1 MKTST
6 ARDIKSLRDQIAY
19 QFLQEAIRL
28 HMVVE
33 ENLGNHRYKIYDQ
46 QTNKVSIA
54 MVLPCSFD
62 YYECR
67 LNVVKRRKVQ
77 IDLLVVDR
85 HNAVVPI
92 PVCSLRQ
99 VRIYEPLAV
108 PQISREDSKR
118 RNHEESQ
125 LLLSKLI
132 LNFESAYD
140 ELGKMTPRSNRRYL
154 AMKAEY
160 SKPKVGRPWA
170 S

>member
-1 MKTST
+1 MGTST
-6 ARDIKSLRDQIAY
+6 ARTIKSMRDQIAY
-19 QFLQEAIRL
+19 QFFQEAIRL

-46 QTNKVSIA
+46 HAGRAYIA

-67 LNVVKRRKVQ
+67 LNVAKKRKFQ
-77 IDLLVVDR
+77 IDLLIVDR

-108 PQISREDSKR
+108 PQMNRKDSKR

-140 ELGKMTPRSNRRYL
+140 DLSKMAPRSSRRYL
-154 AMKAEY
+154 AMVSEY
-160 SKPKVGRPWA
+160 LKPKVGRPWA